1 VDQRSG
7 EADRGETRVNKIA
20 QMTERERADVFAE
33 TAERKALAEAIIEK
47 DFWVCWTL
55 KQLFSIEALAGR
67 LLFKG
72 GTSLSKIF
80 HAINRFSEDIDL
92 AVDYVALGF
101 TGEKDPR
108 REGLSKTKRASILDE
123 MMTACQKYIGGEFLE
138 VLKKHCEEILGTGG
152 PWRLEVSK
160 QDPNIIEFRYPP
172 ASTKTL
178 SYIPPQVVLELG
190 THAEFVPHDK
200 FTIRSFVA
208 EEFPNLVSEAAVPV
222 VALLA
227 KRTFWEKA
235 TILHAE
241 YFRPAERPLLD
252 RYSRHYY
259 DVAMM
264 ATGPIKAE
272 ALADLPLLA
281 QVVKHKE
288 TFYPSAWARY
298 DLARPGK
305 LQLAPAE
312 GRKEVLERDYGRMG
326 EMIFGKPPAFGE
338 IMEVLKE
345 LEQEVNRESGEK
357 KPPESFVRSID
368 H

>member
-1 VDQRSG
+1 MRRRQREQDRADVG
-7 EADRGETRVNKIA
+7 E
-20 QMTERERADVFAE
+20 ERADAFAE
-33 TAERKALAEAIIEK
+33 TADRKRLAEAIVEK

-108 REGLSKTKRASILDE
+108 REDLSKTKRAAILDE
-123 MMTACQKYIGGEFLE
+123 MMTACRQYVGGEFLAI
-138 VLKKHCEEILGTGG
+138 LKERCEEILGAEG
-152 PWRLEVSK
+152 PWSLGVSE
-160 QDPNIIEFRYPP
+160 QDPNVVQFRYPL
-172 ASTKTL
+172 ASTKAL
-178 SYIPPQVVLELG
+178 SYIAPQVVLEMG

-208 EEFPNLVSEAAVPV
+208 EEFPNLVADADVPLL
-222 VALLA
+222 ALLA

-241 YFRPAERPLLD
+241 FFRSADRPMPE

-264 ATGPIKAE
+264 AKGPIKAE
-272 ALADLPLLA
+272 ALGDMSLLT

-298 DLARPGK
+298 DLAKPGSFHVMPAK
-305 LQLAPAE
+305 DRMDALQ
-312 GRKEVLERDYGRMG
+312 KDYKNMDV
-326 EMIFGKPPAFGE
+326 MIFGKPPAFSE
-338 IMEVLKE
+338 IMETLKE
-345 LEQEVNRESGEK
+345 LEEEVNK
-357 KPPESFVRSID
+357 KAGG
-368 H
+368 